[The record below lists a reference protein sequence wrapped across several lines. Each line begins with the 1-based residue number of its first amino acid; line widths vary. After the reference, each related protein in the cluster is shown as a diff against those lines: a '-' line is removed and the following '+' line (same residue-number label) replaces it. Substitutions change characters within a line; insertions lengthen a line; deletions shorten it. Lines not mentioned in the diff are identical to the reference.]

1 LLLIFGPTSDNRGT
15 TIGGTTLLCDQMIQY
30 ITNNKIKD
38 TIYIKTNK
46 FDNKLFNLTSIL
58 LSLLIKISRSKVV
71 VVNASDNLML
81 FFCPLAYMCAKIF
94 RKKIIIRTFGANFDT
109 FYNNLSSLNK
119 LLIKKTVLRSDI
131 IFSETNHQIASFYK
145 KHIPVTTS
153 IQWFPNCRRDPKM
166 TKSNKM
172 NKELKLMFLG
182 AICQEKG
189 VDDLIELNRRLDNK
203 IVDFYGYTQDNKYLK
218 DKNFNYKG
226 PLDPKKVLETMSGYD
241 FLVLPTTWHG
251 EGYPG
256 VIIEAF
262 SIGLPVIATNF
273 RAIPDL
279 VKDNYNGFLVEQN
292 NIDNLILIITALR
305 DERAFYAT
313 MCSQS
318 KITFKSS
325 YDSDVL
331 HKVFFETIEKLG

>member
-1 LLLIFGPTSDNRGT
+1 
-15 TIGGTTLLCDQMIQY
+15 
-30 ITNNKIKD
+30 
-38 TIYIKTNK
+38 
-46 FDNKLFNLTSIL
+46 
-58 LSLLIKISRSKVV
+58 
-71 VVNASDNLML
+71 
-81 FFCPLAYMCAKIF
+81 
-94 RKKIIIRTFGANFDT
+94 
-109 FYNNLSSLNK
+109 
-119 LLIKKTVLRSDI
+119 
-131 IFSETNHQIASFYK
+131 
-145 KHIPVTTS
+145 
-153 IQWFPNCRRDPKM
+153 
-166 TKSNKM
+166 
-172 NKELKLMFLG
+172 
-182 AICQEKG
+182 
-189 VDDLIELNRRLDNK
+189 
-203 IVDFYGYTQDNKYLK
+203 
-218 DKNFNYKG
+218 
-226 PLDPKKVLETMSGYD
+226 MSGYD